1 MKRLMVM
8 TSRVPWPLEKGDK
21 LRMYH
26 QLKALHPHV
35 VICLCCLTSER
46 VSDETRKALGEVCH
60 QLEVIEVNRISR
72 WFNLAFGLLSNRP
85 FQVSYFFQRR
95 ARASVYKVASN
106 FAPDHIYCQLI
117 RAAEYVKH
125 IHTCHKTLDYM
136 DALGKGMER
145 RLAKAKGPQ
154 RWFIQAEHKRLVAYE
169 HLIFDYFEHHS
180 IISDAERNL
189 ILHPN
194 KGNIKVVPNGV
205 DTAFFSP
212 TEVEKTTDILFLGNM
227 QYPPNI
233 DAAEFLVQEIL
244 PIIHATRPGIKVCI
258 AGAEPH
264 RRVKALASPHVEV
277 TGWIDDIRTAYGRS
291 KVFVAPMRLGT
302 GLQNKLLEAMS
313 MSLPCTTTPLAAKAL
328 RPDPSPVLAVAEG
341 AEAIAKSILTDLDKV
356 SLDPNHGLAGRAYVK
371 EFFSWS
377 GSIVPLLESFEAER

>member
-35 VICLCCLTSER
+35 VICLCCLSTKPISP
-46 VSDETRKALGEVCH
+46 ETRKALEEVSH
-60 QLEVIEVNRISR
+60 RVEVIRVNRISR
-72 WFNLAFGLLSNRP
+72 WLYLALGALGNKP
-85 FQVSYFFQRR
+85 FQVSYFFQRS
-95 ARASVYKVASN
+95 ARAKVYKVASD

-125 IHTCHKTLDYM
+125 IHSCHKTLDYM

-145 RLAKAKGPQ
+145 RLAKASGIQ
-154 RWFIQAEHKRLVAYE
+154 RWFIRAEHKRLVGYE
-169 HLIFDYFEHHS
+169 HLVFDYFEHHT

-189 ILHPN
+189 ILHPA
-194 KGNIKVVPNGV
+194 KERIKVVPNGV
-205 DTAFFSP
+205 DTAFFTPS
-212 TEVEKTTDILFLGNM
+212 EMKKTTDILFLGNM

-233 DAAEFLVQEIL
+233 DAAEYLVQEIL
-244 PIIHATRPGIKVCI
+244 PLIHKQRPDIKVCI

-264 RRVKALASPHVEV
+264 RRVKALAGSHVEV

-291 KVFVAPMRLGT
+291 KVFVAPMRMGT

-313 MSLPCTTTPLAAKAL
+313 MGLPCTTTPLAAKAL
-328 RPDPSPVLAVAEG
+328 LPNPSEVLRVAQG
-341 AEAIAKSILTDLDKV
+341 TQAIADSLMEDLDV
-356 SLDPNHGLAGRAYVK
+356 LERNADHGSTGRDYVQSY
-371 EFFSWS
+371 FSWS
-377 GSIVPLLESFEAER
+377 GSIAPLLESFGVR